1 MKVLIIEQTN
11 LDGHKKSWRIT
22 PQESPCAFGS
32 SRLAQII
39 SQDQTSTPFEGV
51 FEFNENNWMF
61 YDLHRDRFDNSL
73 TCELQDVT
81 SLKLD
86 GSVLKIT
93 CFEKKDSLS
102 EILDRSGQDSQ
113 IQNGE
118 PGKKPYQLFI
128 VRHGHKILETQVL
141 AINTPFRSEKVA
153 TTLPIKSM
161 QSADWKR
168 MTVGLYEISQ
178 KTVYL
183 KSPTDLTA
191 VSASSLMDK
200 DSRRNTAILLFA
212 SAAIGLLA
220 WLTPNRKTEFAP
232 PEVAK
237 DVQRVLVR
245 NEIKNKKKEKASK
258 EIQRS
263 VASAPP
269 PEAPQPP
276 AEQKAKTSGVKV
288 AHLLRNLQEGR
299 ISTLLGKVSAQAAR
313 SKNLIIS
320 SGVSASLTP
329 SGPALSSVG
338 PVDRPSTR
346 DWKTDSKGAGLTV
359 NTLGKGG
366 GKNVEG
372 LGRLQGG
379 KVGTGGVGLI
389 EEESEIV
396 GGLDRDIIAQYI
408 KTQLGQIL
416 RCYERQLSAQPD
428 LFGKVAIRFE
438 IGSSGQV
445 TSQKIGDT
453 TLKNATVEGCIL
465 GKVATWRFPAPQ
477 GGTKVNVT
485 YPFLF
490 KSTN

>member
-1 MKVLIIEQTN
+1 MKILIIEQTN
-11 LDGHKKSWRIT
+11 TDGHRKSWRVT
-22 PQESPCAFGS
+22 PQESPSAFGS

-51 FEFNENNWMF
+51 FEFKDDRWMF
-61 YDLHRDRFDNSL
+61 YDLHRDRLENSL
-73 TCELQDVT
+73 TCELKELT
-81 SLKLD
+81 SLKLE

-102 EILDRSGQDSQ
+102 EILDRSGQDDSP
-113 IQNGE
+113 QNTDST
-118 PGKKPYQLFI
+118 KKAYQFFI
-128 VRHGHKILETQVL
+128 VRHGSKILETQVL
-141 AINTPFRSEKVA
+141 PMNGVFFSEKVA
-153 TTLPIKSM
+153 NAPPFKVM
-161 QSADWKR
+161 QSTEWKR
-168 MTVGLYEISQ
+168 MTVGFFEISQ

-183 KSPTDLTA
+183 KDPKELATPSD
-191 VSASSLMDK
+191 LMDSE
-200 DSRRNTAILLFA
+200 SRRSTGILLV
-212 SAAIGLLA
+212 AAALIGLMA
-220 WLTPNRKTEFAP
+220 WLAPKGQTDYAP
-232 PEVAK
+232 PEITKTA
-237 DVQRVLVR
+237 QRVIIR
-245 NEIKNKKKEKASK
+245 NEIKNRKLEKEKAAK
-258 EIQRS
+258 EIARA
-263 VASAPP
+263 VASTPP
-269 PEAPQPP
+269 PETPP
-276 AEQKAKTSGVKV
+276 SEPKTKTAGVKV
-288 AHLLRNLQEGR
+288 AHLLKNLQGGR
-299 ISTLLGKVSAQAAR
+299 ISSLLGKVSAQAAR

-320 SGVSASLTP
+320 SGVPAGLSP
-329 SGPALSSVG
+329 SGPALSAVG
-338 PVDRPSTR
+338 PVDQSSGR
-346 DWKTDSKGAGLTV
+346 DWKTDAKGAGLTV

-366 GKNVEG
+366 GKNIQG

-416 RCYERQLSAQPD
+416 LCYERQLSAQPD

-438 IGSSGQV
+438 IGSTGQV

-465 GKVATWRFPAPQ
+465 NKVAVWKFPAPQ